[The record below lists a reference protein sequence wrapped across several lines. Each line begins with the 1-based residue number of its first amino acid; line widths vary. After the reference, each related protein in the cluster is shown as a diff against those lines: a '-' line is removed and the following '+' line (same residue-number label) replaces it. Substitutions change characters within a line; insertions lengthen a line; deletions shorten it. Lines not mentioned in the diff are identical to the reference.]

1 MQAES
6 AVLGASKSR
15 RRVGAAAIVLVA
27 LLFGAVETLIVR
39 SYVDSSRVTGL
50 FGQSVDSTTFLAN
63 VQREFFLYQRLLL
76 GSPIEE
82 WNSQEAKQRKTFL
95 MRQVDLLAHTG
106 ESPGFASTMK
116 SLRYKLTSVNR
127 LVRDPSLI
135 AGSEQQI
142 KDELNKRLTAL
153 ELQLKGT
160 FDAEESV
167 LFATMHE
174 ATEGREKSQ
183 RFLVVLAGLVFV
195 VSAVMIGVWGRSVRS
210 RLSKSYGALREEMNE
225 RKHLET
231 QLTHQAFH
239 DSLTGLANRE
249 LFRNDLA
256 KAMARAKRRPGSVAL
271 LYLDLDNF
279 KMVNDTL
286 GHEAGDV
293 VLKAVA
299 ACLEDVIR
307 PSDTAA
313 RLGGDEFAIILDD
326 VDGLEATIPIADR
339 LLEAL
344 HKMPQSDQSLSVN
357 ASIGIA
363 VSGEHALD
371 VDQLLRNA
379 DYAMYEA
386 KTGGK
391 NAYRLYDPAMAEGAA
406 ASVLFEQEL
415 AYGIANDQMELHY
428 QPLVSLPA
436 GEVVGYEALVRW
448 NHPMQ
453 GLLQPG
459 AFIEFAEEKGLI
471 APLDR
476 WVLESACR
484 QFADWKRRDPRFE
497 GQYLSVNISASHFE
511 ETDVVEDV
519 RNTLANTGLDPF
531 SLHLEVTESTL
542 MRDKDAAAETLR
554 ELKQL
559 GVWIS
564 IDDFGTGYS
573 SLSYLQNFQ
582 LDTLKIDRTFVT
594 GVTLGPEEAA
604 LTKAILRIA
613 QSLHL
618 EVIAEGIETEAQA
631 NELARIGC
639 RVGQGF
645 FFSRPRPVEM
655 IEEMIAERAGVRPD
669 PALERTPDSVTPAL
683 SQ

>member
-1 MQAES
+1 M
-6 AVLGASKSR
+6 
-15 RRVGAAAIVLVA
+15 
-27 LLFGAVETLIVR
+27 
-39 SYVDSSRVTGL
+39 
-50 FGQSVDSTTFLAN
+50 
-63 VQREFFLYQRLLL
+63 
-76 GSPIEE
+76 
-82 WNSQEAKQRKTFL
+82 
-95 MRQVDLLAHTG
+95 
-106 ESPGFASTMK
+106 
-116 SLRYKLTSVNR
+116 
-127 LVRDPSLI
+127 
-135 AGSEQQI
+135 
-142 KDELNKRLTAL
+142 
-153 ELQLKGT
+153 
-160 FDAEESV
+160 
-167 LFATMHE
+167 
-174 ATEGREKSQ
+174 
-183 RFLVVLAGLVFV
+183 
-195 VSAVMIGVWGRSVRS
+195 
-210 RLSKSYGALREEMNE
+210 
-225 RKHLET
+225 
-231 QLTHQAFH
+231 
-239 DSLTGLANRE
+239 TGLANRE
-249 LFRNDLA
+249 LFRNDLV
-256 KAMARAKRRPGSVAL
+256 KAMARAERRPGSVAL

-313 RLGGDEFAIILDD
+313 RVGGDEFAIILDD

-339 LLEAL
+339 LFEAL
-344 HKMPQSDQSLSVN
+344 QKMPLPDQSLPVH

-371 VDQLLRNA
+371 LDHLLRNA

-386 KTGGK
+386 KAGGK

-415 AYGIANDQMELHY
+415 AYGIANGQLELHY

-436 GEVVGYEALVRW
+436 GDTVGYEALIRW
-448 NHPMQ
+448 NHPMR

-471 APLDR
+471 VPLDR
-476 WVLESACR
+476 WVLENACR
-484 QFADWKRRDPRFE
+484 QFAEWKRRDARFG
-497 GQYLSVNISASHFE
+497 GQYLSVNISASHVE

-519 RNTLANTGLDPF
+519 RNALASTGLDPC

-554 ELKQL
+554 GLKKL

-582 LDTLKIDRTFVT
+582 LDTLKIDRAFVA

-604 LTKAILRIA
+604 LTKAIIRIA

-645 FFSRPRPVEM
+645 FFSRPRSVAM
-655 IEEMIAERAGVRPD
+655 IEDMIAGQAEVRSDPD
-669 PALERTPDSVTPAL
+669 LDGILALPEAVAL
-683 SQ
+683 SA